1 MNEEIV
7 KKLIKQATEDVLGV
21 KQVDQHLY
29 AELVVK
35 ECTDVINNG
44 RFLHDEAPT
53 AVFAKECTTAIN
65 RHFGLD
71 E

>member
-21 KQVDQHLY
+21 KVVDQQLY

-53 AVFAKECTTAIN
+53 AVFAKECTAAIN